1 LLAGP
6 TIFGVVAEA
15 GGRVVGSNFLW
26 EHDAIRA
33 VGPITVDPQTQA
45 RGVGRRLM
53 EAVIERGRDAAGV
66 RLVQDAFNLASLSL
80 YASLGFDVREP
91 LVEIEGMV
99 KDEVPAGYE
108 VRRLE
113 ERDLSAC
120 EELCLRV
127 HGFARTNELK
137 NLPPMLTPVVALR
150 AGRLTAYASGPT
162 FWALNYAVAETDEDM
177 QALLAGAVA
186 VSGGASPLSFLLPT
200 RQTNLFRWCLRN
212 GLRAVK
218 PMTLMTMGQ
227 YQEPR
232 GSYLPSVGY

>member
-1 LLAGP
+1 
-6 TIFGVVAEA
+6 
-15 GGRVVGSNFLW
+15 
-26 EHDAIRA
+26 
-33 VGPITVDPQTQA
+33 
-45 RGVGRRLM
+45 
-53 EAVIERGRDAAGV
+53 
-66 RLVQDAFNLASLSL
+66 
-80 YASLGFDVREP
+80 
-91 LVEIEGMV
+91 
-99 KDEVPAGYE
+99 
-108 VRRLE
+108 
-113 ERDLSAC
+113 
-120 EELCLRV
+120 
-127 HGFARTNELK
+127 
-137 NLPPMLTPVVALR
+137 MLTPVVALR

-177 QALLAGAVA
+177 QALLAGAVT